1 MLERSYFRLKIYLL
15 LKKLIP
21 FPFKRILE
29 DERRNT
35 SVYKVIFFFVSYS

>member
-29 DERRNT
+29 DERLT
-35 SVYKVIFFFVSYS
+35 SVYIVIFFFVSYS